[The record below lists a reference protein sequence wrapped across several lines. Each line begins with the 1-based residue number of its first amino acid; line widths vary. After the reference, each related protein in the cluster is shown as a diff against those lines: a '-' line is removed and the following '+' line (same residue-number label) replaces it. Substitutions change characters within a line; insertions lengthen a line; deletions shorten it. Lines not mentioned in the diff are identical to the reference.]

1 MEVRELKIRHT
12 KSIKRIKMNRE
23 QILLLKKE
31 NLKAMRKN
39 KKTRN
44 TYTIKKIAKMCGV
57 SVSTIHQRLKEY
69 NI

>member
-1 MEVRELKIRHT
+1 
-12 KSIKRIKMNRE
+12 MNRE

-44 TYTIKKIAKMCGV
+44 TYTLKKIAKMCGV